1 VYSFYPSPQIQA
13 IAKANHLVGLAGR
26 LACGPIC
33 WLACWLAWGCKPYE
47 PSKPWLLSLLSLRER
62 KRERERERECRRQK
76 VGEGNW
82 ASFGHPKEA
91 VFRSFSVA
99 DRPKCCKQTN
109 NLKPCGSS
117 KLRLR
122 NYYDFQYH
130 ICETSESD
138 LSLQTSAV

>member
-62 KRERERERECRRQK
+62 KRERERERMPKAKGRGGQLGFFWSPKRSGFSQLFRCRPTQML
-76 VGEGNW
+76 
-82 ASFGHPKEA
+82 
-91 VFRSFSVA
+91 
-99 DRPKCCKQTN
+99 QTN
-109 NLKPCGSS
+109 EQSQTMWFFEAQASQL
-117 KLRLR
+117 LRFPIPHLR
-122 NYYDFQYH
+122 DFRK
-130 ICETSESD
+130 
-138 LSLQTSAV
+138 